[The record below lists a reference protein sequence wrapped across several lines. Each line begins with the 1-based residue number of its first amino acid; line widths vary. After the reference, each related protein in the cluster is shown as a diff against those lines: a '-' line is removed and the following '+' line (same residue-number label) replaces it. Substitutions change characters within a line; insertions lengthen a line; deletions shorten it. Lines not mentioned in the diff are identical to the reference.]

1 MTHFV
6 LVDMGRKRGMKNYFV
21 LTKRELQWS
30 LDLENVDHR
39 LKSKP
44 YSFTKDSSDAE
55 ERERFFKF
63 RTRKE
68 PKDFFGAR
76 VRTIAKGNKNSV
88 MSKYM
93 RSQSCEWK
101 TIQRKIRDYFGF
113 ASEQLSIVSK
123 TQSNHNYQLEQ
134 RILSLTNDNSK

>member
-6 LVDMGRKRGMKNYFV
+6 LVDMGRKRGMKNNFV

-55 ERERFFKF
+55 ERERGFLNSGLERSL
-63 RTRKE
+63 RT
-68 PKDFFGAR
+68 F
-76 VRTIAKGNKNSV
+76 
-88 MSKYM
+88 
-93 RSQSCEWK
+93 
-101 TIQRKIRDYFGF
+101 
-113 ASEQLSIVSK
+113 SE
-123 TQSNHNYQLEQ
+123 
-134 RILSLTNDNSK
+134 RG

>member
-21 LTKRELQWS
+21 LTKRELRWS

-76 VRTIAKGNKNSV
+76 VRTIVKGNKNSV

-93 RSQSCEWK
+93 RSQSCE
-101 TIQRKIRDYFGF
+101 
-113 ASEQLSIVSK
+113 
-123 TQSNHNYQLEQ
+123 
-134 RILSLTNDNSK
+134 

>member
-6 LVDMGRKRGMKNYFV
+6 LVDMGRERGMKNYFV
-21 LTKRELQWS
+21 LTKRELRWS

-44 YSFTKDSSDAE
+44 YSFTKDSSDAG
-55 ERERFFKF
+55 EREQFFKF

-76 VRTIAKGNKNSV
+76 VRTIVKGNKNSV

-93 RSQSCEWK
+93 RSQSCE
-101 TIQRKIRDYFGF
+101 
-113 ASEQLSIVSK
+113 
-123 TQSNHNYQLEQ
+123 
-134 RILSLTNDNSK
+134 